1 MKSSTPLRCIYVG
14 VKNRGSYILD
24 LGIAQ
29 PERFQPVALVDATR
43 EIAQDEAAR
52 RGWQAMP
59 CFSSLEEALGCVSA
73 EACFITSPAR
83 FHGAQMRAA
92 LEGGLHVFVAK
103 PMTYDLD
110 EAVQLVE
117 MAEQRGLCLVVD
129 QQQQFSPTERT
140 LAEWVREQRFGEV
153 GFASFIIHRY
163 RPNMASFIGADPFLW
178 EQGVHS
184 FNSLIALLDRPAVS
198 VIAHQIKPK
207 WSVYNGDTVSM
218 GVIEFAGGV
227 PCHYLGTFD
236 SRAFTMEIRLDM
248 EEAAARIVAEN
259 SWHKRLEVALPGKA
273 FEPTGIED
281 TSDSLPWEKHN
292 LENFYHGCRHG
303 GRVTNDGRDNLRTLA
318 IVDAFIR
325 ASRSGR
331 REAVRQ
337 F

>member
-1 MKSSTPLRCIYVG
+1 MASTPLRCIYVG

-24 LGIAQ
+24 LGIAE

-52 RGWQAMP
+52 RGWPDMP
-59 CFSSLEEALGCVSA
+59 CYGSLEETLEHVLAD
-73 EACFITSPAR
+73 ACFITSPAR
-83 FHGAQMRAA
+83 FHGVQIRTA
-92 LEGGLHVFVAK
+92 LERGLHVFVAK

-110 EAVQLVE
+110 EALRLVE
-117 MAEQRGLCLVVD
+117 LAEQRGLCLVVD

-140 LAEWVREQRFGEV
+140 LAEWVRSKRYGEV
-153 GFASFIIHRY
+153 GFVSFCIHRY
-163 RPNMASFIGADPFLW
+163 RPHMASFIGANPFLW

-184 FNSLIALLDRPAVS
+184 FNSLIAILDRPAVS
-198 VIAHQIKPK
+198 VIAHQIKPQ
-207 WSVYNGDTVSM
+207 WSAYNGDTVSM
-218 GVIEFAGGV
+218 GVIEFAGGI

-248 EEAAARIVAEN
+248 EEAAVRIVAEN
-259 SWHKRLEVALPGKA
+259 TWNKRLEVALPGKTFA
-273 FEPTGIED
+273 PTGIED
-281 TSDSLPWEKHN
+281 TPDSLPWEKYS
-292 LENFYHGCRHG
+292 LENFFRGCVHG

-325 ASRSGR
+325 ASQSGR
-331 REAVRQ
+331 RETVRS